1 MLAVRYQP
9 SAFLSAFVED
19 FWLYDGYVSA
29 HTRERILPCGTFEL
43 VFNLREDELRIYSS
57 ARPGQYRR
65 FSGAVVSGPYAGYFG
80 SDAVEEFSVMGVH
93 FRPGGAFPFLGM
105 PAGELADTHVDLAV
119 LWKGRAS
126 SLRAELAETAS
137 AAGRFRL
144 LEQALIRHLYRPL
157 EHHPA
162 VAAALHA
169 FRQPAVPART
179 RELACAVNL
188 SERRFIDVFR
198 AEVGMTPKVFSR
210 VQRFQRVLAAA
221 HADMAPDW
229 AELAL
234 ACGYFDQSHLIRDF
248 LLFSGVSPAD
258 YVRRLDAL
266 RSLGAHTKPN
276 HLALAE

>member
-1 MLAVRYQP
+1 MLVVRYRP
-9 SAFLSAFVED
+9 STAFCAFVED

-29 HTRERILPCGTFEL
+29 HARERILPSGTFEL

-80 SDAVEEFSVMGVH
+80 SDAVEEISVMGVH

-105 PAGELADTHVDLAV
+105 PAGELADTHVDLAAI
-119 LWKGRAS
+119 WKGHAS

-137 AAGRFRL
+137 AAERFRR

-169 FRQPAVPART
+169 FRQPVAPART
-179 RELACAVNL
+179 GKLASAVNL

-210 VQRFQRVLAAA
+210 VQRFQRVLATAN
-221 HADMAPDW
+221 ADTSTDW
-229 AELAL
+229 AELAF

-266 RSLGAHTKPN
+266 RMQGAHTKPN